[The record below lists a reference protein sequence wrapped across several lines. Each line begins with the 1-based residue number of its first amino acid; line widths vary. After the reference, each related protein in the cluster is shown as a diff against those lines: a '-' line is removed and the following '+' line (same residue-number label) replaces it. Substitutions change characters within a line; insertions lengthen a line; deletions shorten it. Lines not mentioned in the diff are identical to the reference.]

1 MGSNTLVLLITMQV
15 ALKFG
20 FTSGDSGS
28 CLSDWK
34 AVFGQ
39 AYDYVSDKDLRSLN
53 LLLARHESCIRNEV
67 RQRCPKS
74 FFSPEGR
81 DLSHLDCL
89 LDETFIRLFSF
100 SRRLDCSD
108 AICSDPDSVDWGT
121 SKAKKLRGDVLIWF
135 EIVPLET
142 ERQIV
147 NEDRSEIISILLNNV
162 YSLLQQND
170 FGGLNDFLKGMRLP
184 NLKQLNGI
192 KLDCTSDSYNWEGDL
207 ACSWEKLLKELVLL
221 ISVHESGHA
230 EVKHLTSTFDYSKK
244 LEQLNAKNIVE
255 TAAMGTQNSLKEF
268 ATELT
273 LVINDRFDQLG
284 DYFTTLA
291 DYDGEIAKGDI
302 DDIVGELEGF
312 RNQQNK
318 LTAEFTELSTKLIDQ
333 TQAVAAANAV
343 IAWVKVYATTAL
355 AAVSAASGDASGFID
370 AWDKT
375 DEAVEAALNAVRSET
390 LSTLMT
396 ELTGEMETIKDNLD
410 AGKDLLDQAR
420 LIVQSESEDE
430 PADLDAMKQVQ
441 WEFLQAYNSFSS
453 GVSNANIQKV
463 DQGMSNVLDVIS
475 EVLSESTQAIASV
488 AGKGEII
495 KSNGLEDMALLI
507 PQITALLESRLEYQ
521 DDYINSLAAYL
532 RSKMAGASV
541 QELKNSIEESR
552 ERGSSTRNNVAKNQA
567 ALTALITSKAHSL
580 QAVRHACHVLE
591 YRNAGTMPAVC
602 ERALKSLAVEDIMD
616 VIAFVPESCVENT
629 DDGAYVSIPVTK
641 KYQSGAIS
649 LQDLYLKKRA
659 TFQIPDAQWLV
670 DHGWLLRSDAE
681 EKVFYVKGFELF
693 LLSLEKTSGG
703 RHVGVDISARSSAPL
718 VKTTNSGSSQKYDIK
733 PRQKFEFSYKEN
745 IPPCDKKEAN
755 PYELCPDKPLS
766 DICVVKDGVI
776 NNDLDLYPSIF
787 SEWVIEVPDL
797 RSHTEL
803 PDFLSEEDGVFSL
816 QAKIMMCS
824 KVPDKKAGARLNEM
838 PRADSSDRREACGV
852 GNYYDRKAFQW
863 RECPPGSSATLAGYY
878 CKPGTD

>member
-1 MGSNTLVLLITMQV
+1 MGSNTLVLLMMVQA

-20 FTSGDSGS
+20 LTSDDSGS

-34 AVFGQ
+34 AVFDQ
-39 AYDYVSDKDLRSLN
+39 AFDYVSDKDLRSLK
-53 LLLARHESCIRNEV
+53 LLLARHEGCIRNEV

-81 DLSHLDCL
+81 DLSHVDCL
-89 LDETFIRLFSF
+89 IDETFIRLFSF
-100 SRRLDCSD
+100 SRRLVCSD
-108 AICSDPDSVDWGT
+108 AVCSDPDSVDWGT

-135 EIVPLET
+135 DIVPLGT
-142 ERQIV
+142 GRKIV
-147 NEDRSEIISILLNNV
+147 TEDRSEIVSTLLNNV

-170 FGGLNDFLKGMRLP
+170 FGGLNNFLKGMRLP
-184 NLKQLNGI
+184 NRKQLNGI
-192 KLDCTSDSYNWEGDL
+192 KLDCTFSSYNWEGDL

-244 LEQLNAKNIVE
+244 LEQLNTKNIVE
-255 TAAMGTQNSLKEF
+255 TAAMGTQNSLEQF

-273 LVINDRFDQLG
+273 SVINDRFDQLG

-343 IAWVKVYATTAL
+343 IAWLKVYATTAL
-355 AAVSAASGDASGFID
+355 AVVSAATGDASGFID

-396 ELTGEMETIKDNLD
+396 ELTGEMEMIKNNLD
-410 AGKDLLDQAR
+410 AGKELLDQAR
-420 LIVQSESEDE
+420 QIVQSESGDE
-430 PADLDAMKQVQ
+430 PADLDTMKQVQ

-453 GVSNANIQKV
+453 GVSNANIQKI

-521 DDYINSLAAYL
+521 DDYINS
-532 RSKMAGASV
+532 
-541 QELKNSIEESR
+541 Q
-552 ERGSSTRNNVAKNQA
+552 
-567 ALTALITSKAHSL
+567 L
-580 QAVRHACHVLE
+580 QHTFDPRWPGH
-591 YRNAGTMPAVC
+591 RF
-602 ERALKSLAVEDIMD
+602 KS
-616 VIAFVPESCVENT
+616 
-629 DDGAYVSIPVTK
+629 
-641 KYQSGAIS
+641 
-649 LQDLYLKKRA
+649 
-659 TFQIPDAQWLV
+659 
-670 DHGWLLRSDAE
+670 
-681 EKVFYVKGFELF
+681 
-693 LLSLEKTSGG
+693 
-703 RHVGVDISARSSAPL
+703 
-718 VKTTNSGSSQKYDIK
+718 
-733 PRQKFEFSYKEN
+733 
-745 IPPCDKKEAN
+745 
-755 PYELCPDKPLS
+755 
-766 DICVVKDGVI
+766 
-776 NNDLDLYPSIF
+776 
-787 SEWVIEVPDL
+787 
-797 RSHTEL
+797 
-803 PDFLSEEDGVFSL
+803 
-816 QAKIMMCS
+816 
-824 KVPDKKAGARLNEM
+824 
-838 PRADSSDRREACGV
+838 
-852 GNYYDRKAFQW
+852 
-863 RECPPGSSATLAGYY
+863 
-878 CKPGTD
+878 